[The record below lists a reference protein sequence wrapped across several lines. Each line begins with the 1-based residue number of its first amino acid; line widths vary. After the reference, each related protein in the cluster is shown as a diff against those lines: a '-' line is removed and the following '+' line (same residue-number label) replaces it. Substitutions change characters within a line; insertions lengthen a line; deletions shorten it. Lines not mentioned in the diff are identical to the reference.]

1 MLLPESR
8 DVQPGDLIDLYGW
21 PRDRWV
27 RACVVQSLDGSF
39 AGPDGLSG
47 SISSPTDRAVLA
59 AVRARADAYLVGAG
73 TLRSEGYGPVR
84 ARPDLAERRLAAG
97 QAPAPTLVAVSARCR
112 FDWSSTRFTDSDNR
126 PIVLTTESAADSD
139 VAAAQAAGCEVVTL
153 GRERVDLAAALAE
166 LTTRGLTRIT
176 LEGGPSLLRQAA
188 GSGLVDE
195 VDLTVSPVLVGGG
208 PGSGGPA
215 VSVVGLD
222 LRQVLEQDGFLF
234 TRYVRAGER

>member
-1 MLLPESR
+1 MLLPEHR
-8 DVQPGDLIDLYGW
+8 DVQPGELVDLYDW

-27 RACVVQSLDGSF
+27 RACLVQTLDGAF

-84 ARPDLAERRLAAG
+84 ARPDLAERRLAVG
-97 QAPAPTLVAVSARCR
+97 QSAAPTLVAVSARCR
-112 FDWSSTRFTDSDNR
+112 FDWSSTRFTASDNR

-153 GRERVDLAAALAE
+153 GLERVDLVAALAE
-166 LTTRGLTRIT
+166 LTARGLTRIT
-176 LEGGPSLLRQAA
+176 LEGGPSILRQAA
-188 GSGLVDE
+188 GAGLLDE
-195 VDLTVSPVLVGGG
+195 VDLTISPVLVGGG
-208 PGSGGPA
+208 PGAGDPA
-215 VSVVGLD
+215 VTVMGLG
-222 LRQVLEQDGFLF
+222 LQHVLEQDGFLF
-234 TRYVRAGER
+234 TRYVRTEVR